1 MKYGGCI
8 YIMTNENNTVLYVGV
23 TSDLQVRVWQ
33 HKTGYFEN
41 SFTKKYNVT
50 KLVYYENFSRIEE
63 AIVREKQLKGGS
75 RAKKISLI
83 NSLNSEWRDLYEDVA
98 KW

>member
-8 YIMTNENNTVLYVGV
+8 YIMTNQYNTTLYVGV
-23 TSDLQVRVWQ
+23 TSDLRSRVWQ
-33 HKTGYFEN
+33 HRTHFYDI
-41 SFTKKYNVT
+41 SFTKKYNLS

-63 AIVREKQLKGGS
+63 AIAREKQLKGGS
-75 RAKKISLI
+75 RAKKIALI
-83 NSLNSEWRDLYEDVA
+83 NTLNSDWRDLYEDIL